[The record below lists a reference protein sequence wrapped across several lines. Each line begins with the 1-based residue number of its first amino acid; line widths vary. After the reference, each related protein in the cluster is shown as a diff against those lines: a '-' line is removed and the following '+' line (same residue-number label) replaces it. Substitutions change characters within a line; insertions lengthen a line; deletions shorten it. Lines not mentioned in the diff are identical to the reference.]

1 MAVNERPSARGNDD
15 LIEYTKAMP
24 LAGTP
29 LVPRKVARALY
40 DAGWL
45 NAVNLLKMLATMLAE
60 SQLCSHAWHYNSPMD
75 SPPGDGSTDWGPFQL
90 NDGNKGGRTPI
101 SGPDGLPV
109 PQEGGSKSLADVLKF
124 RDMACNL
131 DHAMPVARDLYE
143 RRAFQPWA
151 AFNSGAWKK
160 YIPTASY
167 AIRNMLHE
175 MFGVP
180 LG

>member
-1 MAVNERPSARGNDD
+1 
-15 LIEYTKAMP
+15 MP
-24 LAGTP
+24 LSGTP

-45 NAVNLLKMLATMLAE
+45 NVVNLLKMLATMLAE
-60 SQLCSHAWHYNSPMD
+60 SDLYTHAWHYNDPHD
-75 SPPGDGSTDWGPFQL
+75 PENPGDGSTDWGPFQL
-90 NDGNKGGRTPI
+90 NDGNKGGK
-101 SGPDGLPV
+101 SPV
-109 PQEGGSKSLADVLKF
+109 LDAEGMPHPVAGGIKTLAEVQAFAAK
-124 RDMACNL
+124 ACNL
-131 DHAMPVARDLYE
+131 ETAMPVARDLYE

-151 AFNSGAWKK
+151 AYNSGAWKK
-160 YIPTASY
+160 RIPVASY